1 MYLELEICRT
11 IVGSAKY
18 ILNSFLKDGTTVP
31 WQNWVRIR
39 STISKNIIACKNV
52 KKRPH
57 KKKIKYQ

>member
-11 IVGSAKY
+11 IVGSTKY

-39 STISKNIIACKNV
+39 TISKNIACKNV